1 MCQNKQHVHACIRH
15 WCIAIDTII
24 YNEKLFIQ
32 TVTVLRYAA
41 NNFLIYV
48 SKDNNDVVLLRSSG
62 RLFHSLLPLYLI
74 VLFNMISY
82 TVQTALDQH
91 GKFQSEGRKYFGHAE
106 IFFLL
111 GQRVCAT
118 CRVCRSDSTWPGWR
132 CRVERSS
139 CSRRTRCRPGRSDRP
154 HRLQ

>member
-15 WCIAIDTII
+15 WCIAIDTIT

-74 VLFNMISY
+74 VHFNMISY

-91 GKFQSEGRKYFGHAE
+91 GKFQSEGRKYFGIFCLCAL
-106 IFFLL
+106 FFLSVYVYYVFCY
-111 GQRVCAT
+111 GRPAT
-118 CRVCRSDSTWPGWR
+118 MG
-132 CRVERSS
+132 
-139 CSRRTRCRPGRSDRP
+139 
-154 HRLQ
+154 